1 MFTAPLP
8 RTPISTYPIL
18 AITSGPAFLL
28 MPMKQSTISFIPTLH
43 TCSTKPVTIA
53 DGVFQIRAVGARVTV
68 LTEPGDTILID
79 AGFPGSYKAITR
91 GLAECGLS
99 LDRISRVVVTHAHP
113 DHSGGLAEL
122 VSETGIPVAVHH
134 SEADIIEGAT
144 PAPNPLQIPLL
155 ASVAQPA
162 LDRLTGN
169 PVPVALRL
177 YDGDLIPFPTELR
190 VVHLPGHTPGSI
202 ALYMPQKGIVI
213 VGDALQYKFGWR
225 LYPPAPG
232 VTHSPEQAMQSLE
245 KLLELDFHTICFQS
259 FSSPSR
265 KTPETPFGAS

>member
-1 MFTAPLP
+1 MFSKATK
-8 RTPISTYPIL
+8 
-18 AITSGPAFLL
+18 IT
-28 MPMKQSTISFIPTLH
+28 
-43 TCSTKPVTIA
+43 
-53 DGVFQIRAVGARVTV
+53 DGVFQIRAIGARVTV

-79 AGFPGSYKAITR
+79 AGFPGSYRSITR
-91 GLAECGLS
+91 GLTECGLS
-99 LDRISRVVVTHAHP
+99 LDRIDRIVITHAHP

-122 VSETGIPVAVHH
+122 VSEIRIPVAVHH
-134 SEADIIEGAT
+134 SEADIIEGST
-144 PAPNPLQIPLL
+144 PTPNPLQIPLF

-169 PVPVALRL
+169 PVPIALRL
-177 YDGDLIPFPTELR
+177 YDGDLIPFPIELR

-232 VTHSPEQAMQSLE
+232 VTHSPGQAMQSLE
-245 KLLELDFHTICFQS
+245 KLLELDFHTICFSHFPPLQKDARDS
-259 FSSPSR
+259 LRRLIERHAGRSAIAPC
-265 KTPETPFGAS
+265 

>member
-1 MFTAPLP
+1 MFN
-8 RTPISTYPIL
+8 
-18 AITSGPAFLL
+18 
-28 MPMKQSTISFIPTLH
+28 
-43 TCSTKPVTIA
+43 KPVAIA
-53 DGVFQIRAVGARVTV
+53 DGVFQFRAVGARVTV
-68 LTEPGDTILID
+68 LTEPGDAILID
-79 AGFPGSYKAITR
+79 AGFPGSSRAINR
-91 GLAECGLS
+91 GLSECGLS
-99 LDRISRVVVTHAHP
+99 LDRISRVVITHAHP

-122 VSETGIPVAVHH
+122 AAAAAADFSIAVHH
-134 SEADIIEGAT
+134 SEADIIEGIT
-144 PAPNPLQIPLL
+144 PAPNPLRLPFL

-169 PVPVALRL
+169 PVPVDLRL

-232 VTHSPEQAMQSLE
+232 VTHSPEQAMRSLE
-245 KLLELDFHTICFQS
+245 KLLELDFHTICFSHFPPLQKDARDS
-259 FSSPSR
+259 LRRLIERYSSRSTIAPC
-265 KTPETPFGAS
+265 